1 MSNLKI
7 YTICVLIILNIILS
21 FSIIWLE
28 HITRSQFRS
37 LQSLSN
43 QKYEL
48 KNEWKKTRIIES
60 RYTSHSGIEAR
71 AVKYLNMSIPKK
83 RVLININD

>member
-28 HITRSQFRS
+28 HLTRSQFRS
-37 LQSLSN
+37 LQSFSN
-43 QKYEL
+43 LKYEL

-60 RYTSHSGIEAR
+60 RYTSHSEIEAR